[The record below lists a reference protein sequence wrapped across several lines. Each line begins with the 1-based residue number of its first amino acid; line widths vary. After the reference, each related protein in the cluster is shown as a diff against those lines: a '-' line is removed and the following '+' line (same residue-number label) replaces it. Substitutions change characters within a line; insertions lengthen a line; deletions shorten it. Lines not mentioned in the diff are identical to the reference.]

1 MKAAAKRAKRAR
13 DSRARDTDCSS
24 VTSTSTLD
32 DSHHRL
38 QHHPLEP
45 STTIKHIKYDAGA
58 YEGFKEEKERD
69 QLNPEQT
76 ANGTDFTGIQVPKGA
91 PKYLLCEECERRNAV
106 GFCEDCGEALCAAC
120 LAILHIPSTGGQ
132 AHPHLA
138 QARTKRTTSFDGIR
152 SLRAGDESSVVREE
166 EDPIP
171 AHEVDEDEM
180 ATRRDL
186 SVPTSLEAPTIDLT
200 SRTAKRN
207 AAEPL
212 HKKGQLVVFRA
223 ALADSLPDH
232 LAGDDE
238 EEACEDHE
246 NGMSVRRR
254 GSRPRELYGEVM
266 SVPMAR
272 HGEWGHARR
281 RTQGH
286 RLLVRVRVLGR
297 ASGGYSEPFVEEW
310 QRRKHQ
316 REGPREPVKITGG
329 SGADP
334 LAREVGAAKA
344 KDVCREG
351 VRRTCVLPEKE
362 LPLINPPPLPTNTS
376 IAPTPAAAKAGTAF
390 KETRSGVRA
399 TGRSRSLESGTVGGV
414 EGDDRGGQA
423 LVVLVPEEELFPV
436 EVKREELR
444 RSRCA
449 IVEACYQSAE
459 RRRKADGT
467 RAALKR
473 WLDTTVE
480 IRNERWE
487 WASRMLQR
495 RTRGNLVRIRCA
507 RQREAQERVLWEA
520 GRRLHKQFRY
530 LDTQASFTRRT

>member
-1 MKAAAKRAKRAR
+1 
-13 DSRARDTDCSS
+13 
-24 VTSTSTLD
+24 
-32 DSHHRL
+32 
-38 QHHPLEP
+38 
-45 STTIKHIKYDAGA
+45 
-58 YEGFKEEKERD
+58 
-69 QLNPEQT
+69 
-76 ANGTDFTGIQVPKGA
+76 
-91 PKYLLCEECERRNAV
+91 
-106 GFCEDCGEALCAAC
+106 
-120 LAILHIPSTGGQ
+120 
-132 AHPHLA
+132 
-138 QARTKRTTSFDGIR
+138 DGIR
-152 SLRAGDESSVVREE
+152 SLRAGDESSVLREE
-166 EDPIP
+166 GDPVP
-171 AHEVDEDEM
+171 AHEIDEDEM

-200 SRTAKRN
+200 SSTAKRN

-212 HKKGQLVVFRA
+212 HKKGQLVVFRTT
-223 ALADSLPDH
+223 LADSLPDH

-246 NGMSVRRR
+246 HGMSVRRR
-254 GSRPRELYGEVM
+254 RSRPRELYGEVM

-281 RTQGH
+281 RSQGH

-310 QRRKHQ
+310 QRRENQ

-344 KDVCREG
+344 KDVRREG

-362 LPLINPPPLPTNTS
+362 LPLINPPPLPTCTS
-376 IAPTPAAAKAGTAF
+376 IAPTPATAKADTAF
-390 KETRSGVRA
+390 KETRSGVGA
-399 TGRSRSLESGTVGGV
+399 AGRSRSLESGTVGGV
-414 EGDDRGGQA
+414 AGDSRGGQA
-423 LVVLVPEEELFPV
+423 LVVLVPEEELFAV

-449 IVEACYQSAE
+449 IVEACCQSAE
-459 RRRKADGT
+459 RRRKTDDT
-467 RAALKR
+467 RAALNR
-473 WLDTTVE
+473 WRETTEE

-495 RTRGNLVRIRCA
+495 RTRGILVRIRCA
-507 RQREAQERVLWEA
+507 RQREAEERALWEA

-530 LDTQASFTRRT
+530 LDTQA

>member
-1 MKAAAKRAKRAR
+1 
-13 DSRARDTDCSS
+13 
-24 VTSTSTLD
+24 
-32 DSHHRL
+32 
-38 QHHPLEP
+38 
-45 STTIKHIKYDAGA
+45 
-58 YEGFKEEKERD
+58 
-69 QLNPEQT
+69 
-76 ANGTDFTGIQVPKGA
+76 
-91 PKYLLCEECERRNAV
+91 
-106 GFCEDCGEALCAAC
+106 
-120 LAILHIPSTGGQ
+120 
-132 AHPHLA
+132 
-138 QARTKRTTSFDGIR
+138 DGIR
-152 SLRAGDESSVVREE
+152 ALRAGDTSSVLREE
-166 EDPIP
+166 EDPIA
-171 AHEVDEDEM
+171 AHEIDEDEM

-200 SRTAKRN
+200 SSTAKRN

-223 ALADSLPDH
+223 ELADSLPDH

-238 EEACEDHE
+238 ENGCKDNE
-246 NGMSVRRR
+246 NGMPVRRR
-254 GSRPRELYGEVM
+254 GARPRELYGEVM

-316 REGPREPVKITGG
+316 REGPRESVKITGG

-334 LAREVGAAKA
+334 LAREVSAAKV
-344 KDVCREG
+344 KDVRRED

-362 LPLINPPPLPTNTS
+362 LPLINPPPQPTNTPTAPT
-376 IAPTPAAAKAGTAF
+376 APTPATVRAGTALN
-390 KETRSGVRA
+390 EARSGVGA
-399 TGRSRSLESGTVGGV
+399 AGWSQSLESGTDGGV
-414 EGDDRGGQA
+414 AGDDGGGQA
-423 LVVLVPEEELFPV
+423 LVVLVPEEELFAV

-444 RSRCA
+444 RRRCA
-449 IVEACYQSAE
+449 IVEACCQSAE
-459 RRRKADGT
+459 SRRKADDT
-467 RAALKR
+467 RVALKR
-473 WLDTTVE
+473 WRDTTVE

-507 RQREAQERVLWEA
+507 RQREAEERALWET

-530 LDTQASFTRRT
+530 LDTQASFIQPT